1 MSLPKAW
8 KLSSVVG
15 EQLHPEQELLD
26 HRCATIPGS
35 ALLAL
40 LGLFY

>member
-1 MSLPKAW
+1 
-8 KLSSVVG
+8 V
-15 EQLHPEQELLD
+15 QELLD

>member
-1 MSLPKAW
+1 
-8 KLSSVVG
+8 V
-15 EQLHPEQELLD
+15 QELLD

-40 LGLFY
+40 LGVFY